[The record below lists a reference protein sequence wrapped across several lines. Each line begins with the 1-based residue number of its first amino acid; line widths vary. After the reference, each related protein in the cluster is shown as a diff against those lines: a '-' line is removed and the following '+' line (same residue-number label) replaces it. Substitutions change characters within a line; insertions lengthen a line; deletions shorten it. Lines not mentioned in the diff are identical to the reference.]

1 MFYTFIALLCHFGY
15 MPITPQNLVRHELIG
30 LKVKIEKSTDSTQN
44 KIVGKIIDETYNTL
58 KIETKDGKEK
68 TVIKEN
74 CVFVFTLPDK
84 TKVQVDGNLL
94 VSRPEDRIKKK
105 FPKW

>member
-1 MFYTFIALLCHFGY
+1 
-15 MPITPQNLVRHELIG
+15 MPITPQNLARHEFCG
-30 LKVKIEKSTDSTQN
+30 LTVKIAKSTDPTQ
-44 KIVGKIIDETYNTL
+44 KGLSGKVIDETYRTL
-58 KIETKDGKEK
+58 KIDTKKGEK

-74 CVFVFTLPDK
+74 CVFVFTLPDRI
-84 TKVQVDGNLL
+84 KVEVDGKLL

>member
-1 MFYTFIALLCHFGY
+1 
-15 MPITPQNLVRHELIG
+15 MPITPYNIVRHELCG
-30 LKVKIEKSTDSTQN
+30 LAVKVEKSTDPLQKGLKGTA
-44 KIVGKIIDETYNTL
+44 IDETYNTL

-84 TKVQVDGNLL
+84 TKVQVDGKLL

>member
-1 MFYTFIALLCHFGY
+1 
-15 MPITPQNLVRHELIG
+15 MPITPQNLVRHELIS
-30 LKVKIEKSTDSTQN
+30 LPVKISKSTDLTQ
-44 KIVGKIIDETYNTL
+44 KGLSGKVIDETYNTI
-58 KIETKDGKEK
+58 KIEAKDGKEK
-68 TVIKEN
+68 TVIKGN
-74 CVFVFTLPDK
+74 CVFVFTLPNK

>member
-1 MFYTFIALLCHFGY
+1 MT
-15 MPITPQNLVRHELIG
+15 ITAYNLVRHELCG
-30 LKVKIEKSTDSTQN
+30 FRVKILKSTDPTQ
-44 KIVGKIIDETYNTL
+44 KGLSGKVIDETYNTL
-58 KIETKDGKEK
+58 KIETKEGNEK

-84 TKVQVDGNLL
+84 QRVEVDGKLL

-105 FPKW
+105 LPRW